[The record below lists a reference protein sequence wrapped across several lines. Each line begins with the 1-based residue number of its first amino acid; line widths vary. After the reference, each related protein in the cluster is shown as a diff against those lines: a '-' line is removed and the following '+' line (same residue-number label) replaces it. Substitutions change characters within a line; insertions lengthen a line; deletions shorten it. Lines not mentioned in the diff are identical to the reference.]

1 MAIEFKAENLGDGVK
16 SGDVAAIMVAVGDT
30 IDADQIVMEI
40 ETDKAVL
47 PLGCPHAGTVSQ
59 ILVKKGQ
66 TIKPGQPVLM
76 IEPSGAAA
84 AAKKFLEHL

>member
-40 ETDKAVL
+40 ETDKIGRAHV
-47 PLGCPHAGTVSQ
+47 
-59 ILVKKGQ
+59 
-66 TIKPGQPVLM
+66 
-76 IEPSGAAA
+76 
-84 AAKKFLEHL
+84 